1 MTLRLRLQ
9 YLGVQLGL
17 LLLLLVWWRWANDGR
32 VSPVLLPDLGA
43 LVSHI
48 PEVLARPRTLI
59 HVRVTFFE
67 VLSAAAFSIST
78 GLTVGFLVG
87 RSTYLTKLLE
97 PVFGWFQTVPIILIY
112 PMCVLLFGLGS
123 ASKIAFAAIYGFF
136 PVVLNTIRGLQYVD
150 ARFLRAA
157 RSLGA
162 TETQLTWQVRMP
174 AARPLVMAGIRMGSV
189 LNMIGVL
196 AGQILASI
204 RGVGYEITN
213 SAQNFLVLDLY
224 AHILLALAIAVFFNM
239 LVTKAE
245 DKNLVLERAG

>member
-9 YLGVQLGL
+9 YLGVQFAL
-17 LLLLLVWWRWANDGR
+17 LLALLVWWRWANDGR
-32 VSPVLLPDLGA
+32 VSPVLLPDLGD
-43 LVSHI
+43 LVRHV
-48 PEVLARPRTLI
+48 PDVLARPRTLVHI
-59 HVRVTFFE
+59 RVTLFE
-67 VLSAAAFSIST
+67 VVSAATFSIGV
-78 GLTVGFLVG
+78 GLGIGFLVG

-112 PMCVLLFGLGS
+112 PLCVLLFGLGS
-123 ASKIAFAAIYGFF
+123 ASKIVFAAIYGFF
-136 PVVLNTIRGLQYVD
+136 PVAINTIRGLQYVD

-174 AARPLVMAGIRMGSV
+174 AARPLIMAGIRMGSV
-189 LNMIGVL
+189 LNLIGVL
-196 AGQILASI
+196 AGQILASV

-224 AHILLALAIAVFFNM
+224 AHILLALAIAIFFNM
-239 LVTKAE
+239 IVTKAE
-245 DKNLVLERAG
+245 DKNLVEGRLG